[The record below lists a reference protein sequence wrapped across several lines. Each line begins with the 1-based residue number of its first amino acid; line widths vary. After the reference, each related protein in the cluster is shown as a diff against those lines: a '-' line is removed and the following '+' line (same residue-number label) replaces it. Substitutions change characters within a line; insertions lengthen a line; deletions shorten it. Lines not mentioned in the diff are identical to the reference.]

1 MGYFQCLLVRP
12 PSMITRTHFAHRI
25 DRWDTEGNIVENL
38 AGIEDYEIALA
49 A

>member
-1 MGYFQCLLVRP
+1 
-12 PSMITRTHFAHRI
+12 MIPRTHFAHRI
-25 DRWDTEGNIVENL
+25 DRWDTEDNIVENL